1 MYIKYIFNY
10 LIYLYIFRHP
20 KKGINTPISKVIGG
34 NFPTISGGF
43 PTIGGRFP
51 TIGGR
56 NPSEIVV
63 LKVIFYF
70 DASNEENSN
79 MGRDMLQ

>member
-20 KKGINTPISKVIGG
+20 EKGINTTISEVIGG
-34 NFPTISGGF
+34 NFPTISGKN
-43 PTIGGRFP
+43 PKIGGRNP
-51 TIGGR
+51 KIGGR
-56 NPSEIVV
+56 NPSEIVA

-70 DASNEENSN
+70 DDSNEENSN
-79 MGRDMLQ
+79 MGRDTLQ